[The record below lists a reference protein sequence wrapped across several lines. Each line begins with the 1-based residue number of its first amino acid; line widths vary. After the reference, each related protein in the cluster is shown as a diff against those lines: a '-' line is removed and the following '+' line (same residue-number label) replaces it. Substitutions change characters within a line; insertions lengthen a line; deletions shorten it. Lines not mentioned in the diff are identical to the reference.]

1 MFCIPLP
8 KMIQNYL
15 CIFSVSFMK
24 HKQTG
29 TVLCGFGG
37 KFRSSPKQEQPS
49 GAGQKLFGVSWAKAT
64 SHDTKKMELVSSQMC
79 QKHPASRCKN
89 ESNARVADVMRKV
102 EMQKKKGGI
111 K

>member
-1 MFCIPLP
+1 
-8 KMIQNYL
+8 MIQNYL
-15 CIFSVSFMK
+15 CIFCVSFMK

-29 TVLCGFGG
+29 TSRIWREVSRAPNKSNLVVPVRNCSVFHGL
-37 KFRSSPKQEQPS
+37 KQHLTIRR
-49 GAGQKLFGVSWAKAT
+49 KWNLFHPRCVKN
-64 SHDTKKMELVSSQMC
+64 C
-79 QKHPASRCKN
+79 PASRCKN